1 MGWERARTEEQKE
14 QRIAEIIDATARLY
28 ATRPF
33 EKITLVS
40 IAKAA
45 NFTRSNLYKYF
56 NSKAEIFFEFL
67 KQDVIRWREDLVE
80 TLGRKKTY
88 TVAEFAALWVTVQGR
103 HGRMQDLISMLFDFL
118 EKNASI
124 ERMVAFKRLAK
135 AEYAV
140 VTRLLCDLFP
150 GFSRDNAVKFL
161 NMQLAASIG
170 LYRMTNL
177 SPAQEAVLAY
187 PEFKHLKVDYNDY
200 YRECIAHLMNG
211 LLDSSLPRSCVE

>member
-14 QRIAEIIDATARLY
+14 QRIAAILDATARLY

-45 NFTRSNLYKYF
+45 KFTRSNLYKYF
-56 NSKAEIFFEFL
+56 NSKEEIFFEFL
-67 KQDVIRWREDLVE
+67 KQDVIRWRKDLVA
-80 TLGRKKTY
+80 TLGKKKRY
-88 TVAEFAALWVTVQGR
+88 TIRQFAAAWVDVHRR
-103 HGRMQDLISMLFDFL
+103 HERMQDLISILYDFL

-124 ERMVAFKRLAK
+124 DRMVEFKRLAND
-135 AEYAV
+135 EYTI
-140 VTRLLCDLFP
+140 VTGLLCNLFSALSP
-150 GFSRDNAVKFL
+150 QKAVRFL

-177 SPAQEAVLAY
+177 SAAQKEVLAY
-187 PEFKHLKVDYNDY
+187 PEFKHLKVDYTVY
-200 YRECIAHLMNG
+200 YQECVEYLLKG
-211 LLDSSLPRSCVE
+211 LLS